1 MQPADLTSLLS
12 QIYPSSQGDLDY
24 EKGVVQRLTNEMR
37 RLQSEKLDTTI
48 LNPRNKN
55 VNNNNRTQGSATAE
69 AHAVPAAAPSADQ
82 K

>member
-1 MQPADLTSLLS
+1 
-12 QIYPSSQGDLDY
+12 
-24 EKGVVQRLTNEMR
+24 VVQRLTNEMR

-55 VNNNNRTQGSATAE
+55 VNNNIRTQGSATAD
-69 AHAVPAAAPSADQ
+69 APAVPAAAPSADQ

>member
-1 MQPADLTSLLS
+1 
-12 QIYPSSQGDLDY
+12 
-24 EKGVVQRLTNEMR
+24 VVQRLTNEMR

-55 VNNNNRTQGSATAE
+55 VNNNNNRTQGSATAD
-69 AHAVPAAAPSADQ
+69 APAVPAAAPSADQ